1 LGHEGIELIMEFKL
15 ELNHQELAS
24 AIAGEVL
31 KILKPF
37 LERGAIEDKI
47 FSVKEVSEYLG
58 VSEDLIHKKVRLFE
72 IPFFK
77 IGDLNRF
84 KKSEI
89 DKWIETQTRKPVP
102 SLKLVNKKKAC

>member
-1 LGHEGIELIMEFKL
+1 M
-15 ELNHQELAS
+15 NHQELAS

-31 KILKPF
+31 KILKPLF
-37 LERGAIEDKI
+37 EKGTGEDKI
-47 FSVKEVSEYLG
+47 FSVKEVAEYLG
-58 VSEDLIHKKVRLFE
+58 VSEDLVHKKIKFFE

-84 KKSEI
+84 KKSQV

-102 SLKLVNKKKAC
+102 SLKVVK

>member
-1 LGHEGIELIMEFKL
+1 MEFKVD
-15 ELNHQELAS
+15 LNHQELVS

-31 KILKPF
+31 KILKPH
-37 LERGAIEDKI
+37 LENRGGEDKI
-47 FSVKEVSEYLG
+47 FSVREISEYLG

-102 SLKLVNKKKAC
+102 SLKMVKEIQRAC

>member
-1 LGHEGIELIMEFKL
+1 MELKID
-15 ELNHQELAS
+15 LNNQELAS

-31 KILKPF
+31 KGLIPILDK
-37 LERGAIEDKI
+37 RTGEDKI
-47 FSVKEVSEYLG
+47 FSVKEVSEYLN
-58 VSEDLIHKKVRLFE
+58 VSEDLVHKKVKLFE

-89 DKWIETQTRKPVP
+89 DKWIEAKTRKPIP
-102 SLKLVNKKKAC
+102 SLKVVKGKVGYAD